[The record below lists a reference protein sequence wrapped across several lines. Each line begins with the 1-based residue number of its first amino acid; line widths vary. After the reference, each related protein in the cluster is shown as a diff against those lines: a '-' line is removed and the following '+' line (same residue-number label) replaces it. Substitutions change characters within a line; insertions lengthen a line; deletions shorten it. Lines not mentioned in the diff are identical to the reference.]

1 MRIITII
8 GARPQFI
15 KAAMVSHAILS
26 HNCHSSS
33 IIEEKI
39 LHTGQHY
46 DYNMSNIFFEELHIP
61 APTWHLG
68 CTGGVQEMVQT
79 IVPIIQNNADYVL
92 VYGDT
97 NSTLAGALAAEQC
110 GIPIIHIE
118 AGLRSYNMQMAEEYN
133 RIETDKRAHFLFC
146 PTLSAVK
153 HLHKEGITENVYQV
167 GDVMYDA
174 ALTFGQ
180 IADSQS
186 DILSR
191 LSLHNKNYL
200 LATLH
205 RAENTNSAKTILSIF
220 QAFEQLPLPVVL
232 PLHPRTKNVIHTDH
246 FLSDFLR
253 NAKNINVIEPVS
265 YIDMIML
272 EKHAFRILTDS
283 GGVQKE
289 AYFHSVPCITL
300 RNETEWV
307 ETIDA
312 GWNILAGTTMQG
324 ILNAYQCSSQ
334 PTTTITE
341 YGTGHT
347 ATTII
352 DILCKNAY

>member
-61 APTWHLG
+61 TPTWHLG
-68 CTGGVQEMVQT
+68 CVGSVQEMAQT
-79 IVPIIQNNADYVL
+79 IAPIIQNNADYVL

-97 NSTLAGALAAEQC
+97 NSTLAGALAAERC

-118 AGLRSYNMQMAEEYN
+118 AGLRSYNMQMPEEYN
-133 RIETDKRAHFLFC
+133 RIETDMRAHFLFC
-146 PTLSAVK
+146 PTRSAVE
-153 HLHKEGITENVYQV
+153 HLREESITNNVYQV

-174 ALTFGQ
+174 ALAFGQ

-191 LSLHNKNYL
+191 LSLYDKNYL

-205 RAENTNSAKTILSIF
+205 RAENTDSAATILSIF

-232 PLHPRTKNVIHTDH
+232 PLHPRTKNVIYTDQ
-246 FLSDFLR
+246 FLSDFLK
-253 NAKNINVIEPVS
+253 NAKNIKIIEPVS

-307 ETIDA
+307 ETIEA
-312 GWNILAGTTMQG
+312 GWNILAGTTTQG
-324 ILNAYQCSSQ
+324 ILNAYQRSSQ
-334 PTTTITE
+334 PATTITE

-352 DILCKNAY
+352 DILCKSAY